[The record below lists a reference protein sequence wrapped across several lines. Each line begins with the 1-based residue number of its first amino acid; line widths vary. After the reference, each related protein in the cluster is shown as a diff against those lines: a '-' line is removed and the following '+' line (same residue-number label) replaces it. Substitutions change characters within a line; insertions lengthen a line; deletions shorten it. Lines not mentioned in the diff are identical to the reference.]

1 MRLDGQ
7 TQKASQ
13 TRFHLRAHEARQG
26 EAAASRANERV
37 AGDNEP
43 LKQEHVHGNIVLK
56 APKIYNLTP
65 VNGQLVPPEAVS
77 QVCLPPPLIN
87 TAAKLGRLCS
97 DDLAL
102 QKKRS

>member
-13 TRFHLRAHEARQG
+13 TRFHLKALEARQG

-56 APKIYNLTP
+56 APEIYNLTP

-77 QVCLPPPLIN
+77 QVCLPPPRIN

-97 DDLAL
+97 DDPAL